1 MEKEPALPVAGTDSV
16 AGGHEASVPAIQ
28 SGEPAS
34 QSEYLKQVQQ
44 CLSALRDLFEE
55 QITRNKN
62 HQEAFDKLYREME
75 GYKESF
81 LLDAIHKP
89 MVHNLIRL
97 YDSFLR
103 LESELQSI
111 CDSETGHQL
120 MQFSRNM
127 ENFRF
132 ELTEVLA
139 RMDAESYEDHLD
151 VPARERLRTLDR
163 KLHKPVEVEPTPDP
177 SQHNMVVSVHKH
189 GFYWRGKVFRP
200 EEVKIFRHTPP
211 ASHDGDQADG

>member
-1 MEKEPALPVAGTDSV
+1 
-16 AGGHEASVPAIQ
+16 
-28 SGEPAS
+28 
-34 QSEYLKQVQQ
+34 
-44 CLSALRDLFEE
+44 
-55 QITRNKN
+55 
-62 HQEAFDKLYREME
+62 ME
-75 GYKESF
+75 GYKERF

-111 CDSETGHQL
+111 YDPETGHQL
-120 MQFSRNM
+120 LQFSRNM

-139 RMDAESYEDHLD
+139 RMDAELYEDHLD
-151 VPARERLRTLDR
+151 VSARERLRTLDR
-163 KLHKPVEVEPTPDP
+163 KLHKPVDVEPTPDP
-177 SQHNMVVSVHKH
+177 SQDNIVASVHKH

-211 ASHDGDQADG
+211 ETHNGEQKDG